1 MKLPT
6 SFELPHMKV
15 RNPRVIFAGSLLAL
29 SLIAAMAITSQANRS
44 VVVWSAKGELAAGDV
59 IAKADLVPTKVFLPE
74 NSLKYL
80 SGSAKLVGSVVIR
93 RIGSGELIPS
103 AALSRGAHALNLRSV
118 PLKVGRSDLP
128 VDLTIGQNIDLYV
141 LATKDVSSSKP
152 IETRMV
158 AHNVIVENI
167 DLKARDI
174 GGDIGLVLKIPDGS
188 VLEIL
193 TAIAA
198 GRVGVVRNAI

>member
-6 SFELPHMKV
+6 SFELPNIKV
-15 RNPRVIFAGSLLAL
+15 RNPRVIFAGSLLVL

-44 VVVWSAKGELAAGDV
+44 VVVWSAKGELAVGDV
-59 IAKADLVPTKVFLPE
+59 IAKSDLAPTKVLLPE

-80 SGSAKLVGSVVIR
+80 SDSAKLVGSVVTR

-103 AALSRGAHALNLRSV
+103 AALSRVAHALDLRSV
-118 PLKVGRSDLP
+118 PFKVGRNDLP
-128 VDLTIGQNIDLYV
+128 VDLLTGQNIDLYV
-141 LATKDVSSSKP
+141 LPAKDVSSLKP

-167 DLKARDI
+167 DSKARDI
-174 GGDIGLVLKIPDGS
+174 GGDIGIVLKIPDGS
-188 VLEIL
+188 VLGIL
-193 TAIAA
+193 TAVAA
-198 GRVGVVRNAI
+198 GRAVVVRNAI